1 MNIEIGN
8 KKIDFVYQGDNLIY
22 PNYPA
27 RENLIL
33 HYDFSGMKNS
43 DVTKAIARD
52 LSGNGNNGEL
62 QNFAYTDE
70 SGYLDNTLI
79 FDGIDDFITIP
90 EPQIDLDNFT
100 YSEGINV
107 FSFRGDQVATVVNG
121 VVEIGGRNLIVNT
134 EILQMS
140 PTSIDAGYYSLTLES
155 IDGDKPSLFII
166 KHDPSVS
173 SYTLSYKT
181 DTDNLSVTRV
191 YYWSEKPTNSH
202 VSNRIGWETNVKSG
216 SQLIIPNDPNIK
228 YIGVGIN
235 GFSLNSEDEL
245 PMKFWDWK
253 LEKGTVATP
262 WTPAPEDLKKTTF
275 KPLFDKKIKS
285 ALYWNRALTDEELLQ
300 VYNIQIKRT

>member
-1 MNIEIGN
+1 MNIEIGD

-43 DVTKAIARD
+43 DVTKDIARD

-62 QNFAYTDE
+62 QNFAYIDE
-70 SGYLDNTLI
+70 SGYLDNELI

-107 FSFRGDQVATVVNG
+107 LSFRGDEVATVVDG
-121 VVEIGGRNLIVNT
+121 VVEIGGRNYVLNSDFS
-134 EILQMS
+134 EGQKHWILQYERNALFS
-140 PTSIDAGYYSLTLES
+140 NNTLTLSSDNES
-155 IDGDKPSLFII
+155 STENDSVYQNLKIERDVRVIGSVLVKGEGVLRLRFGEGDAFRQDFAINSPDEFINI
-166 KHDPSVS
+166 HAIFPHTGNQNFMIMLVGKGELV
-173 SYTLSYKT
+173 
-181 DTDNLSVTRV
+181 
-191 YYWSEKPTNSH
+191 
-202 VSNRIGWETNVKSG
+202 ITNVK
-216 SQLIIPNDPNIK
+216 
-228 YIGVGIN
+228 
-235 GFSLNSEDEL
+235 
-245 PMKFWDWK
+245 
-253 LEKGTVATP
+253 LERGTKATD
-262 WTPAPEDLKKTTF
+262 WTPAPEDLEMTTF